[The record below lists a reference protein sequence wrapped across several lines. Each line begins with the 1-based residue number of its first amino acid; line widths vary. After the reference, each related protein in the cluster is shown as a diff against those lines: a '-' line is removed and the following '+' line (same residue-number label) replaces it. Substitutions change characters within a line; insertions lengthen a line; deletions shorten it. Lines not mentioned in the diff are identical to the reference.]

1 GVLIGQW
8 VLHLIASL
16 VPPEDTAVIQLQVDG
31 AAILFMGLL
40 TIGTGILFGLFPALH
55 ATRRDVF
62 SALKGQAGQPGG
74 ARSAARFRTILA
86 TAQIALSM
94 TLLVSAG
101 LFTKSLL
108 RISRVDLGM
117 NIEKVITFGVSPELN
132 SYTPERSR
140 ALFERLEE
148 DLAKLPGVTGVTA
161 SMVRLLSGSNW

>member
-1 GVLIGQW
+1 
-8 VLHLIASL
+8 
-16 VPPEDTAVIQLQVDG
+16 TAV
-31 AAILFMGLL
+31 
-40 TIGTGILFGLFPALH
+40 TIGTGLLFGLFPALH

-62 SALKGQAGQPGG
+62 FALKGQAGQPGG

-108 RISRVDLGM
+108 TVSRVDLGM
-117 NIEKVITFGVSPELN
+117 KIENVVTFAVSPGLN

-140 ALFERLEE
+140 LFFEHVE
-148 DLAKLPGVTGVTA
+148 DELQRLPGVTAVTA
-161 SMVRLLSGSNW
+161 SMVELLSGSNWGSSVSVEGFPAGPDTDT